1 MQVCKMHYCL
11 WTATDLSLNMI
22 LTAPMNIYFYAA
34 GNPGYAGK
42 LLEIIDGILDTWRI
56 IPLPDHFPA
65 SVFLDYDMHSGDV
78 LILIPNQREQLDHLL
93 KMKELL
99 QDFRLILI
107 LPDSA
112 EETVTRGHLL
122 MPRFLTFTDNDMDE
136 VLHVLG
142 RMSAR

>member
-1 MQVCKMHYCL
+1 ML
-11 WTATDLSLNMI
+11 
-22 LTAPMNIYFYAA
+22 LTELMNIYIYAA
-34 GNPGYAGK
+34 GNPDYAEN
-42 LLEIIDGILDTWRI
+42 LLKIIDGILDTWRI

-65 SVFLDYDMHSGDV
+65 SVFLDYDLHSGDV
-78 LILIPNQREQLDHLL
+78 LILIPKQREQLDQLL

-99 QDFRLILI
+99 QDFRLILV

-122 MPRFLTFTDNDMDE
+122 MPRFLTFIDNDMDE
-136 VLHVLG
+136 IIHVLG